1 VAILAQLAPDEA
13 GDGVTDE
20 RFRRA
25 EELFHRLADLP
36 SDERRD
42 HLEGEDPEIVAEVER
57 LLASEDAWGDGSFL
71 GGGMEVV
78 LGEPVTAAD
87 GDLIGPFRLGQC
99 LGEGGMGV
107 VFEAEQ
113 IEPVRRTVA
122 LKLIKWGMDTRAVV
136 ERFRAERQAL
146 AMMDHPGIAKV
157 YDVGATADGRPYFA
171 MELVRGDRIT
181 TYCDQRQLG
190 VDERIELFARVCDVV
205 QHAHQR
211 GVIHRDLKP
220 SNLLV
225 REVDGRPQPVV
236 IDFGIAKAVRQDAV
250 AHTLLT
256 AEDAAVG
263 TPDYMSPEQ
272 ARSGGADVDTRSDVF
287 SLGVLLYELLTGSRP
302 YPDVE
307 AGPSGWERHRR
318 RLTEEPA
325 SRPSTRVDRAD
336 DELREQLAAR
346 GETPHALSRRLRR
359 DLDWVVLRCLELDR
373 DRRYP
378 SASALADDL
387 RRHLR
392 HEPVEASPPEPLYR
406 LSKLVARHRAAVAA
420 ILIVGVAILL
430 GGAMATVGMVR
441 ARTAEREA
449 VAAQQAAEREAEAS
463 AELADFMI
471 GLFQVSNPS
480 QSKGNSV
487 TAREILDRGV
497 ERIRSEL
504 EEQPVLQARLIHTMG
519 NVYYELGLYPEAA
532 ELLQTA
538 VDQRQAELGPDTAEV
553 AESLLRLG
561 QVQRRQVEL
570 EAART
575 SYAEALRILE
585 EVHGAGS
592 WETAEP
598 LSALASVE
606 GQAGRTDEALE
617 MLERAV
623 VIAENHWG
631 PDSIETASVV
641 NNLAVSAFRAG
652 DYRRARLNLDRSVSV
667 FEAEYG
673 ANHPDVGTLLNNLG
687 MISRRLGD
695 NRGAADYY
703 ERDLEVSRATL
714 GADHPEVANG
724 LRNLGFAQM
733 ALGEYAAAQKSFD
746 ESLSINQR
754 SIGPETIR
762 AAAAHASL
770 GELAVRRGDLV
781 TAASELERALA
792 INEHAGG
799 SEHAASRVRNLES
812 LARIARLRGDD
823 DSARA
828 RCRTAIRLAETLSSP
843 DVEAARCRVQ
853 LAIILLNEGD
863 KTGSAALYEKATEGL
878 PQDTATFLDAPFD
891 TASRSAYLAAAGNRD
906 EAFRLLDLGI
916 ASGKVEAWIADNP
929 DLEPLHGDPRWPTLV
944 ESLRTV
950 LEGSASLD

>member
-1 VAILAQLAPDEA
+1 
-13 GDGVTDE
+13 
-20 RFRRA
+20 
-25 EELFHRLADLP
+25 
-36 SDERRD
+36 
-42 HLEGEDPEIVAEVER
+42 
-57 LLASEDAWGDGSFL
+57 
-71 GGGMEVV
+71 
-78 LGEPVTAAD
+78 
-87 GDLIGPFRLGQC
+87 
-99 LGEGGMGV
+99 
-107 VFEAEQ
+107 
-113 IEPVRRTVA
+113 
-122 LKLIKWGMDTRAVV
+122 
-136 ERFRAERQAL
+136 
-146 AMMDHPGIAKV
+146 
-157 YDVGATADGRPYFA
+157 
-171 MELVRGDRIT
+171 
-181 TYCDQRQLG
+181 
-190 VDERIELFARVCDVV
+190 
-205 QHAHQR
+205 
-211 GVIHRDLKP
+211 
-220 SNLLV
+220 
-225 REVDGRPQPVV
+225 
-236 IDFGIAKAVRQDAV
+236 
-250 AHTLLT
+250 
-256 AEDAAVG
+256 
-263 TPDYMSPEQ
+263 
-272 ARSGGADVDTRSDVF
+272 
-287 SLGVLLYELLTGSRP
+287 
-302 YPDVE
+302 
-307 AGPSGWERHRR
+307 
-318 RLTEEPA
+318 
-325 SRPSTRVDRAD
+325 
-336 DELREQLAAR
+336 
-346 GETPHALSRRLRR
+346 
-359 DLDWVVLRCLELDR
+359 VLRCLELDR

-392 HEPVEASPPEPLYR
+392 HEPVEASPPDPLYR
-406 LSKLVARHRAAVAA
+406 LSKMVARHRAAFAA
-420 ILIVGVAILL
+420 ALIIAAAVLI

-441 ARTAEREA
+441 ARTAERQALEA
-449 VAAQQAAEREAEAS
+449 KQTAEREAEAS

-504 EEQPVLQARLIHTMG
+504 VEQPVLQARLIHTMG

-532 ELLQTA
+532 DLLQAA
-538 VDQRQAELGPDTAEV
+538 VDQRRIELGPDTAEV

-570 EAART
+570 EAARA

-585 EVHGAGS
+585 EVYGAGS

-631 PDSIETASVV
+631 PDAIETASVI
-641 NNLAVSAFRAG
+641 NNLAVTAFRAG
-652 DYRRARLNLDRSVSV
+652 DYRRARLNLDRSLAI

-703 ERDLEVSRATL
+703 TRDLEVSRATL
-714 GADHPEVANG
+714 GVDHPEVANG

-733 ALGEYAAAQKSFD
+733 ALGEFEAAQKSFD
-746 ESLSINQR
+746 ESLAINQ
-754 SIGPETIR
+754 SAIGPETIR

-770 GELAVRRGDLV
+770 GELAVRRGDLA

-792 INEHAGG
+792 INERVGG
-799 SEHAASRVRNLES
+799 PEHVANRVRNLES

-853 LAIILLNEGD
+853 LALILRSDGD
-863 KTGSAALYEKATEGL
+863 ESGSAALYEKATEGL
-878 PQDTATFLDAPFD
+878 ARDAATFLDAPFD
-891 TASRSAYLAAAGNRD
+891 TASRSAYLAAAGNHD
-906 EAFRLLDLGI
+906 EAFRLLELGI
-916 ASGKVEAWIADNP
+916 ASGKVEAWIAANP
-929 DLEPLHGDPRWPTLV
+929 DLEPLHGDPRWAPFV
-944 ESLRTV
+944 DSLRAI
-950 LEGSASLD
+950 LEGGEELD